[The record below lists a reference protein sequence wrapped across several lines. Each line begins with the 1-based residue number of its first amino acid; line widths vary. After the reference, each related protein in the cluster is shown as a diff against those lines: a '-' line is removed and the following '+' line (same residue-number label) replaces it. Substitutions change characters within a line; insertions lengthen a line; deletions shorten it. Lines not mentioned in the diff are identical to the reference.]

1 MNCKVVGEVF
11 FSSHCQ
17 EPLSGASR
25 VVHDRTHLSAAASCW
40 KKLKAKRSL
49 KCTKVANKSENKKKR
64 KAPEK
69 RIEGEVCV
77 NGG

>member
-1 MNCKVVGEVF
+1 MKEAQGE
-11 FSSHCQ
+11 
-17 EPLSGASR
+17 
-25 VVHDRTHLSAAASCW
+25 
-40 KKLKAKRSL
+40 RSL

-77 NGG
+77 NGGWCGRFVIAVCLYLEECLYLEVYKS